1 MKTLTTANLG
11 LLVRDEDRGDV
22 ALRGFVE
29 SVANPNFVILGVT
42 IATNAGT
49 SFTDNDGVTDLD
61 PGDFFGQATGRLV
74 EASGTL
80 NGAIINADEVE
91 FED

>member
-1 MKTLTTANLG
+1 M
-11 LLVRDEDRGDV
+11 

-42 IATNAGT
+42 IATSAAT
-49 SFTDNDGVTDLD
+49 SFTDNDGVTELE
-61 PGDFFGQATGRLV
+61 PAEFFGQADGRLV

-80 NGAIINADEVE
+80 IGAIINAEDVE
-91 FED
+91 FEN